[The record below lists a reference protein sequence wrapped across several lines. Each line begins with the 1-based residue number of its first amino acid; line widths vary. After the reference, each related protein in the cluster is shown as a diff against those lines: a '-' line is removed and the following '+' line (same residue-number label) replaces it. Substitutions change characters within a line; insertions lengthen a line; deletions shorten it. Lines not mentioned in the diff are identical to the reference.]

1 MDSEEFN
8 KVCKRL
14 NAMLT
19 TRVEKAWEKK
29 QRRPT
34 KKSDENHIEASKE
47 AFAFIHLLDLVEHM
61 SAEIHDLRMEMAT
74 VGSFDDDDVF
84 SPVGEPPRKKYLN

>member
-14 NAMLT
+14 NEMLT
-19 TRVEKAWEKK
+19 ARVEKAWEKK
-29 QRRPT
+29 RRRPT
-34 KKSDENHIEASKE
+34 KKADQSHIEASKE

-61 SAEIHDLRMEMAT
+61 SAEIHDLRMEMAVVT
-74 VGSFDDDDVF
+74 EMDDDVF
-84 SPVGEPPRKKYLN
+84 SPVGEPQRKKYLN